1 MAVSRRTSLGIA
13 LLVAGLL
20 LVGVAAAGYVDG
32 QRCRLT
38 QEVGVAQASDATG
51 QVTPYSELS
60 EPAQR
65 VFAATLEAESPALA
79 RQDVIDPGLVEYENE
94 TYRVTV
100 HRRSGCSPL
109 HPLYVET
116 PLVVGATAVAVGVV
130 LARGRDGDL
139 I

>member
-1 MAVSRRTSLGIA
+1 MAVSRRTFLGIA

-38 QEVGVAQASDATG
+38 QEVGVGEAPNATG
-51 QVTPYSELS
+51 PVTSYADLS

-65 VFAATLEAESPALA
+65 VFAETRAAESPAIT
-79 RQDVIDPGLVEYENE
+79 RQGVIDSGLVRYENE
-94 TYRVTV
+94 TYRVVV
-100 HRRSGCSPL
+100 HRRSGCSPS

-116 PLVVGATAVAVGVV
+116 PLGVGAAAFVVGVA
-130 LARGRDGDL
+130 LARGRGGD
-139 I
+139 